1 MVSAAIAERFRLIA
15 IQACDDDYLVPERLE
30 RRENGR
36 ELEFGADALWQPLV
50 VNNSV
55 WMIHNSESLDWFRRS
70 VLGGGQCRHHCIQK
84 RQRDCGS
91 DPAKH
96 CPPGNTFLADYAHDP
111 ALLI

>member
-36 ELEFGADALWQPLV
+36 ELEFGADARQPLV

-55 WMIHNSESLDWFRRS
+55 WMIDNSESLDWFRSS
-70 VLGGGQCRHHCIQK
+70 VLGGGQCRHHCVQQ